1 MNFFKRFIASFF
13 AVIAAFWFMG
23 IVLVLIIAG
32 LGSADVAPSVANAS
46 VLKISL
52 NRPIVD
58 YKGGSGDDPFSM
70 LFEETIAL
78 DEVVAAVQAAAGD
91 DRISGISFETPFF
104 LGGWSQ
110 AETLRNALIEFKSSG
125 KFIYAYG
132 DSYSQKSFYL
142 SSVADSLFVTP
153 TGFVDLRGLSS
164 ELTYYKSFQE
174 KSGLRM
180 EVIRHGKYKA
190 AVEPYLNDAPS
201 KENIEQIQELID
213 GLWDVVGVQ
222 MADQIEVSRSDFE
235 GWVNDLITRDLEKAK
250 ELGLIG
256 DLIYEDQYEDTLKR
270 AVGASK
276 NDLSASSKLN
286 TISSSSYFKTIKST
300 QIDSSDRIALVY
312 AQGSILYGEGSP
324 TIMGQETMNKAL
336 QSAREDRNI
345 KAVVLRINSPG
356 GSALTSD
363 LIWRE
368 IEKTA
373 KEKPVVVSIS
383 DVAASG
389 GYYIATPATYIFA
402 QPTSI
407 TGSIGVFGTL
417 PNASELAEQWGVSSY
432 TLSTHERSATY
443 SPLRPLSDSFRAELT
458 EGIEQ
463 TYQTFLERVASGRS
477 MSIESVDA
485 IAQGR
490 VYLAPKALELGLID
504 EIGTLND
511 AINKA
516 ADLAA
521 IDEFK
526 LREYPRYKSDLE
538 RLLGDLPSASLS
550 IISSKLPSI
559 VSDYLNF
566 WETVGGS
573 ENHDY
578 NRIQARLPFDLKI
591 E

>member
-1 MNFFKRFIASFF
+1 MNFFKRFFASFF

-32 LGSADVAPSVANAS
+32 LGSADVAPSVSNAS
-46 VLKISL
+46 VLKVAL
-52 NRPIVD
+52 NRPIID
-58 YKGGSGDDPFSM
+58 YKGGSGEDPFSVF
-70 LFEETIAL
+70 FEETIAL
-78 DEVVAAVQAAAGD
+78 DEVVAAVQAAAED

-213 GLWDVVGVQ
+213 GLWDVVGAQ

-235 GWVNDLITRDLEKAK
+235 GWVNDLVTRDLEKAK

-256 DLIYEDQYEDTLKR
+256 GMIYEDQYEDTLKR

-286 TISSSSYFKTIKST
+286 RISSSSYFKTIKST
-300 QIDSSDRIALVY
+300 PIDSSDRIALVY

-368 IEKTA
+368 VEKTA

-432 TLSTHERSATY
+432 TLRTHERSATY

-504 EIGTLND
+504 EIGTLDD

-516 ADLAA
+516 AELAA

-538 RLLGDLPSASLS
+538 RLLGDLPAASLS
-550 IISSKLPSI
+550 IISSKLPSV
-559 VSDYLNF
+559 VSDYLIF
-566 WETVGGS
+566 WETVGS

>member
-32 LGSADVAPSVANAS
+32 LGSADVAPSVANSS
-46 VLKISL
+46 VLKIAL

-58 YKGGSGDDPFSM
+58 YKGGSGDDPFSVF
-70 LFEETIAL
+70 FEETIAL
-78 DEVVAAVQAAAGD
+78 DEVVSAVQAAAED

-213 GLWDVVGVQ
+213 GLWDEVGAQ
-222 MADQIEVSRSDFE
+222 MADQIEVSRVDFE
-235 GWVNDLITRDLEKAK
+235 GWVNDLATRDLEKAK

-256 DLIYEDQYEDTLKR
+256 GLIYEDQYEDALKR

-300 QIDSSDRIALVY
+300 PIDSSDRIALVY

-368 IEKTA
+368 VEKTA

-389 GYYIATPATYIFA
+389 GYYIATPATYIIA

-443 SPLRPLSDSFRAELT
+443 SPLRPLSDTFRAELT

-490 VYLAPKALELGLID
+490 VYLAPKALELGLVD
-504 EIGTLND
+504 EIGTLDD

-516 ADLAA
+516 AELAA

-526 LREYPRYKSDLE
+526 LREYPRYKSDFE
-538 RLLGDLPSASLS
+538 RLLGDLPAASLS

-566 WETVGGS
+566 WETVGG

>member
-1 MNFFKRFIASFF
+1 MNFFKRFFASFF

-32 LGSADVAPSVANAS
+32 LGSADVAPSVSNAS
-46 VLKISL
+46 VLKVAL
-52 NRPIVD
+52 NRPIID
-58 YKGGSGDDPFSM
+58 YKGGSGEDPFSVF
-70 LFEETIAL
+70 FEETIAL
-78 DEVVAAVQAAAGD
+78 DEVVAAVQAAAED

-213 GLWDVVGVQ
+213 GLWDVVGAQ

-235 GWVNDLITRDLEKAK
+235 GWVNDLVTRDLEKAK

-256 DLIYEDQYEDTLKR
+256 GMIYEDQYEDTLKR

-300 QIDSSDRIALVY
+300 PIDSSDRIALLY

-368 IEKTA
+368 VEKTA

-432 TLSTHERSATY
+432 TLRTHERSATY

-477 MSIESVDA
+477 MSIESVGA

-504 EIGTLND
+504 EIGMLDD

-516 ADLAA
+516 AELAA

-538 RLLGDLPSASLS
+538 RLLGDLPAASLS
-550 IISSKLPSI
+550 IISSKLPSV
-559 VSDYLNF
+559 VSDYLIF
-566 WETVGGS
+566 WETVGS

>member
-46 VLKISL
+46 VLKLSL

-58 YKGGSGDDPFSM
+58 YKGGSGDDPFSVF
-70 LFEETIAL
+70 FEETIAL
-78 DEVVAAVQAAAGD
+78 DEVVSAVHAAAED

-110 AETLRNALIEFKSSG
+110 AETLRNALIAFKSSG

-213 GLWDVVGVQ
+213 GLWDEVGAQ
-222 MADQIEVSRSDFE
+222 MADQIEVSRVDFE
-235 GWVNDLITRDLEKAK
+235 GWVNDLVTRDLEKAK

-256 DLIYEDQYEDTLKR
+256 GLIYEDQYEDALKR

-300 QIDSSDRIALVY
+300 PIDSSDRIALVY

-336 QSAREDRNI
+336 QSAREDRNV

-368 IEKTA
+368 VEKTA

-443 SPLRPLSDSFRAELT
+443 SPLRPLSDTFRAELT

-490 VYLAPKALELGLID
+490 VYLAPKALELGLVD
-504 EIGTLND
+504 EIGTLDD

-516 ADLAA
+516 AELAA

-526 LREYPRYKSDLE
+526 LREYPRYKSDFE
-538 RLLGDLPSASLS
+538 RLLGDLPAASLS

-566 WETVGGS
+566 WETLGG

>member
-46 VLKISL
+46 VLKLSL

-58 YKGGSGDDPFSM
+58 YKGGSGDDPFSVF
-70 LFEETIAL
+70 FEETIAL
-78 DEVVAAVQAAAGD
+78 DEVVSAVHAAAED

-110 AETLRNALIEFKSSG
+110 AETLRNALIAFKSSG

-213 GLWDVVGVQ
+213 GLWDEVGAQ
-222 MADQIEVSRSDFE
+222 MADQIEVSRVDFE
-235 GWVNDLITRDLEKAK
+235 GWVNDLVTRDLEKAK
-250 ELGLIG
+250 ELGLVG
-256 DLIYEDQYEDTLKR
+256 GLIYEDQYEDALKR

-300 QIDSSDRIALVY
+300 PIDSSDRIALVY

-336 QSAREDRNI
+336 QSAREDRNV

-368 IEKTA
+368 VEKTA

-417 PNASELAEQWGVSSY
+417 PNALELAEQWGVSSY

-443 SPLRPLSDSFRAELT
+443 SPLRPLSDTFRAELT

-490 VYLAPKALELGLID
+490 VYLAPKALELGLVD
-504 EIGTLND
+504 EIGTLDD

-516 ADLAA
+516 AELAA

-526 LREYPRYKSDLE
+526 LREYPRYKSDFE
-538 RLLGDLPSASLS
+538 RLLGDLPAASLS

-566 WETVGGS
+566 WETLGG

>member
-46 VLKISL
+46 VLKIAL

-58 YKGGSGDDPFSM
+58 YKGGSGDDPFSVF
-70 LFEETIAL
+70 FEETIAL
-78 DEVVAAVQAAAGD
+78 DEVVSAVQAAAED

-142 SSVADSLFVTP
+142 SSVVDSLFVTP

-213 GLWDVVGVQ
+213 GLWDEVGAQ
-222 MADQIEVSRSDFE
+222 MADQIEVSRADFE
-235 GWVNDLITRDLEKAK
+235 GWVNDLATRDLEKAK

-256 DLIYEDQYEDTLKR
+256 GMIYEDQYEDALKR

-300 QIDSSDRIALVY
+300 PIDSSDRIALVY

-368 IEKTA
+368 VEKTA

-389 GYYIATPATYIFA
+389 GYYIATPATYIIA

-443 SPLRPLSDSFRAELT
+443 SPLRPLSDTFRAELT
-458 EGIEQ
+458 EGIEK

-490 VYLAPKALELGLID
+490 VYLAPKALELGLVD
-504 EIGTLND
+504 EIGTLDD

-516 ADLAA
+516 AELAA

-526 LREYPRYKSDLE
+526 LREYPRYKSDFE
-538 RLLGDLPSASLS
+538 RLLGDLPAASLS

-559 VSDYLNF
+559 VSDYLIF
-566 WETVGGS
+566 WETVGGES
-573 ENHDY
+573 HDY

>member
-46 VLKISL
+46 VLKIAL

-58 YKGGSGDDPFSM
+58 YKGGSGDDPFSVF
-70 LFEETIAL
+70 FEETIAL
-78 DEVVAAVQAAAGD
+78 DEVVSAVQAAAED

-142 SSVADSLFVTP
+142 SSVVDSLFVTP

-213 GLWDVVGVQ
+213 GLWDEVGAQ
-222 MADQIEVSRSDFE
+222 MADQIEVSRVDFE
-235 GWVNDLITRDLEKAK
+235 GWVNDLVTRDLEKAK

-256 DLIYEDQYEDTLKR
+256 GLIYEDQYEDALKR

-286 TISSSSYFKTIKST
+286 IISSSSYFKTIKST
-300 QIDSSDRIALVY
+300 PIDSSDRIALVY

-368 IEKTA
+368 VEKTA

-389 GYYIATPATYIFA
+389 GYYIATPATYIIA

-443 SPLRPLSDSFRAELT
+443 SPLRPLSDTFRAELT

-490 VYLAPKALELGLID
+490 VYLAPKALELGLVD
-504 EIGTLND
+504 EIGTLDD

-516 ADLAA
+516 AELAA

-526 LREYPRYKSDLE
+526 LREYPRYKSDFE
-538 RLLGDLPSASLS
+538 RLLGDLPAASLS

-559 VSDYLNF
+559 VSDYLIF
-566 WETVGGS
+566 WETVGG
-573 ENHDY
+573 ENNDY

>member
-1 MNFFKRFIASFF
+1 MNFFKRFFASFF

-46 VLKISL
+46 VLKIAL

-58 YKGGSGDDPFSM
+58 YKGGSGDDPFSVF
-70 LFEETIAL
+70 FEETIAL
-78 DEVVAAVQAAAGD
+78 DEVVAAVQAAAED

-110 AETLRNALIEFKSSG
+110 AETLRNALIEFKNSG
-125 KFIYAYG
+125 KFVYAYG

-164 ELTYYKSFQE
+164 KLTYYKSFQE

-213 GLWDVVGVQ
+213 GLWDEVGAQ
-222 MADQIEVSRSDFE
+222 MADQIEVSRADFE
-235 GWVNDLITRDLEKAK
+235 GWVNDLATRDLEKAK

-256 DLIYEDQYEDTLKR
+256 GLIYEDQYEDALKR

-300 QIDSSDRIALVY
+300 PIDSSDRIALVY

-336 QSAREDRNI
+336 QSAREDRNV

-368 IEKTA
+368 VEKTA

-389 GYYIATPATYIFA
+389 GYYIATPATYIIA

-417 PNASELAEQWGVSSY
+417 PNASELAKQWGISSY

-443 SPLRPLSDSFRAELT
+443 SPLRPLSDTFRAELT

-490 VYLAPKALELGLID
+490 VYLAPKALELGLVD
-504 EIGTLND
+504 EIGTLDD

-516 ADLAA
+516 AELAT

-526 LREYPRYKSDLE
+526 LREYPRYKSDFE
-538 RLLGDLPSASLS
+538 RLLGDLPAASLS

-566 WETVGGS
+566 WETVGG

>member
-1 MNFFKRFIASFF
+1 MNFFKRFFASFF

-32 LGSADVAPSVANAS
+32 LGSADVAPSVSNAS
-46 VLKISL
+46 VLKVAL
-52 NRPIVD
+52 NRPIID
-58 YKGGSGDDPFSM
+58 YKGGSGEDPFSVF
-70 LFEETIAL
+70 FEETIAL
-78 DEVVAAVQAAAGD
+78 DEVVAAVQAAAED

-213 GLWDVVGVQ
+213 GLWDVVGAQ

-235 GWVNDLITRDLEKAK
+235 GWVNDLVTRDLEKAK

-256 DLIYEDQYEDTLKR
+256 GMIYEDQYEDTLKR

-300 QIDSSDRIALVY
+300 PIDSSDRIALVY

-368 IEKTA
+368 VEKTA

-432 TLSTHERSATY
+432 TLRTHERSATY

-504 EIGTLND
+504 EIGTLDD

-516 ADLAA
+516 AELAA

-550 IISSKLPSI
+550 IISSNLPSI

-573 ENHDY
+573 ESHDY

>member
-32 LGSADVAPSVANAS
+32 LGNADVAPSVANAS
-46 VLKISL
+46 VLKIAL

-58 YKGGSGDDPFSM
+58 YKGGSGDDPFSV

-78 DEVVAAVQAAAGD
+78 DEVVASVQAAAKD

-110 AETLRNALIEFKSSG
+110 AETLRNALLEFKNSG

-201 KENIEQIQELID
+201 KENVEQIQELID
-213 GLWDVVGVQ
+213 SLWDEVGAQ
-222 MADQIEVSRSDFE
+222 MADQIEVSRADFE
-235 GWVNDLITRDLEKAK
+235 GWVNDLVTRDLEKAK
-250 ELGLIG
+250 ELDLIG
-256 DLIYEDQYEDTLKR
+256 GLIYEDQYEDTLKR

-286 TISSSSYFKTIKST
+286 EISSSSYFKTIKST
-300 QIDSSDRIALVY
+300 PIDSSDRIALVY

-368 IEKTA
+368 VEKTA

-389 GYYIATPATYIFA
+389 GYYIATPATYIIA
-402 QPTSI
+402 QSTSI

-504 EIGTLND
+504 EIGTLED

-516 ADLAA
+516 AELAA
-521 IDEFK
+521 IDEFR

-550 IISSKLPSI
+550 MISSKLPSI
-559 VSDYLNF
+559 VSNYLNF
-566 WETVGGS
+566 WETVGG

-578 NRIQARLPFDLKI
+578 NRIQARLPFDLEI

>member
-1 MNFFKRFIASFF
+1 MNFFKRFFASFF

-32 LGSADVAPSVANAS
+32 LGSADVAPSVSNAS
-46 VLKISL
+46 VLKVAL
-52 NRPIVD
+52 NRPIID
-58 YKGGSGDDPFSM
+58 YKGGSGEDPFSVF
-70 LFEETIAL
+70 FEETIAL
-78 DEVVAAVQAAAGD
+78 DEVVAAVQAAAED

-213 GLWDVVGVQ
+213 GLWDVVGAQ

-235 GWVNDLITRDLEKAK
+235 GWVNDLVTRDLEKAK

-256 DLIYEDQYEDTLKR
+256 GMIYEDQYEDTLKR

-300 QIDSSDRIALVY
+300 PIDSSDRIALVY

-368 IEKTA
+368 VEKTA

-432 TLSTHERSATY
+432 TLRTHERSATY

-477 MSIESVDA
+477 MSIESVGA

-504 EIGTLND
+504 EIGTLDD

-516 ADLAA
+516 AELAA

-538 RLLGDLPSASLS
+538 RLLGDLPAASLS
-550 IISSKLPSI
+550 IISSKLPSV
-559 VSDYLNF
+559 VSDYLIF
-566 WETVGGS
+566 WETVGS

>member
-32 LGSADVAPSVANAS
+32 LGSADVAPSVTNAS
-46 VLKISL
+46 VLKIAL
-52 NRPIVD
+52 NRPIID
-58 YKGGSGDDPFSM
+58 YKGGSGEDPFSVF
-70 LFEETIAL
+70 FEETIAL
-78 DEVVAAVQAAAGD
+78 DEVVAAVQAAAED

-153 TGFVDLRGLSS
+153 TGFIDLRGLSS

-213 GLWDVVGVQ
+213 GLWDVVGAQ

-235 GWVNDLITRDLEKAK
+235 GWVNDLVTRDLEKAK

-256 DLIYEDQYEDTLKR
+256 GMIYEDQYEDTLKR

-286 TISSSSYFKTIKST
+286 TILSSSYFKTIKST
-300 QIDSSDRIALVY
+300 PIDSSDRIALVY

-345 KAVVLRINSPG
+345 KAVILRINSPG

-368 IEKTA
+368 VEKTA

-432 TLSTHERSATY
+432 TLRTHERSATY

-477 MSIESVDA
+477 ISIESVDA

-504 EIGTLND
+504 EIGTLDD

-516 ADLAA
+516 AELAA

-538 RLLGDLPSASLS
+538 RLLGDLPAASLS
-550 IISSKLPSI
+550 ILSSKLPSV
-559 VSDYLNF
+559 VSDYLIF
-566 WETVGGS
+566 WETVSS

>member
-23 IVLVLIIAG
+23 ILLVLIIAG
-32 LGSADVAPSVANAS
+32 LGSADVAPSVDNAS
-46 VLKISL
+46 VLKLSL

-58 YKGGSGDDPFSM
+58 YKGGSGDDPFSVF
-70 LFEETIAL
+70 FEETIAL
-78 DEVVAAVQAAAGD
+78 DEVVAAVHAAAED

-110 AETLRNALIEFKSSG
+110 AETLRNALIAFKSSG

-190 AVEPYLNDAPS
+190 AVEPYLNDSPS

-213 GLWDVVGVQ
+213 GLWDEVGAQ
-222 MADQIEVSRSDFE
+222 MANQIEVSRVDFE
-235 GWVNDLITRDLEKAK
+235 GWVNDLVTRDLDKAK

-256 DLIYEDQYEDTLKR
+256 GLIYEDQYEDALKR

-300 QIDSSDRIALVY
+300 PIDSSDRIALVY

-368 IEKTA
+368 VDKTA

-389 GYYIATPATYIFA
+389 GYYIATPATYIIA
-402 QPTSI
+402 QPSSI

-417 PNASELAEQWGVSSY
+417 PNASELAEQWGISSY

-443 SPLRPLSDSFRAELT
+443 SPLRPLSDTFRAELT

-490 VYLAPKALELGLID
+490 VYLAPKALELGLVD
-504 EIGTLND
+504 EIGTLDD
-511 AINKA
+511 AIDKA
-516 ADLAA
+516 AELAA

-526 LREYPRYKSDLE
+526 LREYPRYKSDFE
-538 RLLGDLPSASLS
+538 RLLGDLPAASLS

-566 WETVGGS
+566 WETVGG

>member
-46 VLKISL
+46 VLKIAL

-58 YKGGSGDDPFSM
+58 YKGGSGDDPFSVF
-70 LFEETIAL
+70 FEETIAL
-78 DEVVAAVQAAAGD
+78 DEVVAAVQAAAED

-142 SSVADSLFVTP
+142 SSVVDSLFVTP

-201 KENIEQIQELID
+201 KENIEQVQELID
-213 GLWDVVGVQ
+213 GLWDEVGAQ
-222 MADQIEVSRSDFE
+222 MADQIEVSRADFE
-235 GWVNDLITRDLEKAK
+235 GWVNDLATRDLEKAK

-256 DLIYEDQYEDTLKR
+256 GLIYEDQYEDALKR

-276 NDLSASSKLN
+276 NDLSESSKLN

-300 QIDSSDRIALVY
+300 PIDSSDRIALVY

-368 IEKTA
+368 VEKTA

-389 GYYIATPATYIFA
+389 GYYIATPATYIIA

-443 SPLRPLSDSFRAELT
+443 SPLRPLSDTFRAELT

-490 VYLAPKALELGLID
+490 VYLAPKALELGLVD
-504 EIGTLND
+504 EIGTLDD

-516 ADLAA
+516 AELAA

-526 LREYPRYKSDLE
+526 LREYPRYKSDFE
-538 RLLGDLPSASLS
+538 RLLGDLPAASLS
-550 IISSKLPSI
+550 IISSKLPSV
-559 VSDYLNF
+559 VSDYLIF
-566 WETVGGS
+566 WETVVG
-573 ENHDY
+573 ENNDY

>member
-46 VLKISL
+46 VLKIAL

-58 YKGGSGDDPFSM
+58 YKGGSGDDPFSVF
-70 LFEETIAL
+70 FEETIAL
-78 DEVVAAVQAAAGD
+78 DEVVSAVQAAAED

-142 SSVADSLFVTP
+142 SSVVDSLFVTP

-213 GLWDVVGVQ
+213 GLWDEVGAQ
-222 MADQIEVSRSDFE
+222 MADQIEVSRADFE
-235 GWVNDLITRDLEKAK
+235 GWVNELVTRDLEKAK

-256 DLIYEDQYEDTLKR
+256 GLIYEDQYEDALKR

-300 QIDSSDRIALVY
+300 PIDSSDRIALVY

-368 IEKTA
+368 VEKTA

-389 GYYIATPATYIFA
+389 GYYIATPATYIIA

-443 SPLRPLSDSFRAELT
+443 SPLRPLSDTFRAELT

-490 VYLAPKALELGLID
+490 VYLAPKALELGLVD
-504 EIGTLND
+504 EIGTLDD

-516 ADLAA
+516 AELAA

-526 LREYPRYKSDLE
+526 LREYPRYKSDFE
-538 RLLGDLPSASLS
+538 RLLGDLPAASLS

-559 VSDYLNF
+559 VSDYLIF
-566 WETVGGS
+566 WETVGG
-573 ENHDY
+573 ENNDY

>member
-23 IVLVLIIAG
+23 IVLVLIIVG

-70 LFEETIAL
+70 FFEETIAL
-78 DEVVAAVQAAAGD
+78 DEVVAAVQAAAED

-222 MADQIEVSRSDFE
+222 MANQIEVSRSDFE

-256 DLIYEDQYEDTLKR
+256 DLIYEDQYEDSLKR

-417 PNASELAEQWGVSSY
+417 PNASELAEQWGISSY
-432 TLSTHERSATY
+432 TLSTHARSATY

-538 RLLGDLPSASLS
+538 RLLGDLPAASLS

-573 ENHDY
+573 ESHDY
-578 NRIQARLPFDLKI
+578 NRIQARLPFDVKI

>member
-32 LGSADVAPSVANAS
+32 IGSADVAPSVANAS
-46 VLKISL
+46 VLKLAL

-58 YKGGSGDDPFSM
+58 YKGGSGDDPFSV

-78 DEVVAAVQAAAGD
+78 DEVVAAVHAAAED

-110 AETLRNALIEFKSSG
+110 AETLRNALIAFKSSG

-213 GLWDVVGVQ
+213 GLWDVVGSQ
-222 MADQIEVSRSDFE
+222 MADQLEVSRADFE
-235 GWVNDLITRDLEKAK
+235 GWVNDLVTRDLEKAK
-250 ELGLIG
+250 ELGLIA
-256 DLIYEDQYEDTLKR
+256 DLIYEDQYVDALKR

-286 TISSSSYFKTIKST
+286 TISSSSYFKTIKSAP
-300 QIDSSDRIALVY
+300 IDSSNRIALVY

-324 TIMGQETMNKAL
+324 TIMGQKTMNKAL

-368 IEKTA
+368 VEKTA
-373 KEKPVVVSIS
+373 QEKPVVVSIS

-389 GYYIATPATYIFA
+389 GYYIATPATYIIA

-417 PNASELAEQWGVSSY
+417 PNASELAQQWGVSSY

-463 TYQTFLERVASGRS
+463 TYQTFLERVATGRS

-504 EIGTLND
+504 EIGTLDD
-511 AINKA
+511 AIDKA
-516 ADLAA
+516 AELAA

-538 RLLGDLPSASLS
+538 RLLGDLPAASLS

-566 WETVGGS
+566 WKTVGS
-573 ENHDY
+573 ENHEY
-578 NRIQARLPFDLKI
+578 NRIQARLPFDLSI

>member
-1 MNFFKRFIASFF
+1 MNFFKRFFASFF

-32 LGSADVAPSVANAS
+32 IGSADVAPSVANAS

-58 YKGGSGDDPFSM
+58 YKGGSGEDPLSVF
-70 LFEETIAL
+70 FEETIAL
-78 DEVVAAVQAAAGD
+78 DEVVGAVQAAAAD

-110 AETLRNALIEFKSSG
+110 AETLRNALIEFKNSG
-125 KFIYAYG
+125 KFVYAYG

-235 GWVNDLITRDLEKAK
+235 GWVNDLVTRDLEKAK

-256 DLIYEDQYEDTLKR
+256 GLIYEDQYEDTLKR

-286 TISSSSYFKTIKST
+286 TISSSSYFKTVKST
-300 QIDSSDRIALVY
+300 PIDSSDRIALVY

-368 IEKTA
+368 VEKTA
-373 KEKPVVVSIS
+373 MEKPVVVSIS

-389 GYYIATPATYIFA
+389 GYYIAAPATYIFA

-417 PNASELAEQWGVSSY
+417 PNASELAEKWGVSSY

-443 SPLRPLSDSFRAELT
+443 SPLRPLSDSFREELT

-504 EIGTLND
+504 EIGTLDD

-516 ADLAA
+516 AELAA

-526 LREYPRYKSDLE
+526 LREYPRFKSDLE
-538 RLLGDLPSASLS
+538 RLLGDLPAASLS
-550 IISSKLPSI
+550 IISSKLPGF

-566 WETVGGS
+566 WETVGS
-573 ENHDY
+573 ENYDY
-578 NRIQARLPFDLKI
+578 NRIQVRLPFDLII

>member
-32 LGSADVAPSVANAS
+32 LGNADVAPSVANAS
-46 VLKISL
+46 VLKIAL

-58 YKGGSGDDPFSM
+58 YKGGSGDDPFSV

-78 DEVVAAVQAAAGD
+78 DEVVASVQAAAED

-110 AETLRNALIEFKSSG
+110 AETLRNALLEFKNSG

-201 KENIEQIQELID
+201 KENVEQIQELID
-213 GLWDVVGVQ
+213 GLWDEIGAQ
-222 MADQIEVSRSDFE
+222 MAGQIDVSRADFE
-235 GWVNDLITRDLEKAK
+235 GWVNDLVTRDLEKAK

-256 DLIYEDQYEDTLKR
+256 GMIYEDQYEDTLKR

-286 TISSSSYFKTIKST
+286 EISSSSYFKTIKST
-300 QIDSSDRIALVY
+300 PIDSSDRIALVY

-368 IEKTA
+368 VEKTA

-389 GYYIATPATYIFA
+389 GYYIATPATYIIA

-417 PNASELAEQWGVSSY
+417 PNASDLAEQWGVSSY

-504 EIGTLND
+504 EIGTLED
-511 AINKA
+511 AIKKA
-516 ADLAA
+516 AELAA
-521 IDEFK
+521 IDEFR

-550 IISSKLPSI
+550 MISSKLPSI
-559 VSDYLNF
+559 VSNYLNF
-566 WETVGGS
+566 WETVGG

-578 NRIQARLPFDLKI
+578 NRIQARLPFDLEI

>member
-32 LGSADVAPSVANAS
+32 LGNADVAPSVANAS
-46 VLKISL
+46 VLKIAL

-58 YKGGSGDDPFSM
+58 YKGGSGDDPFSV

-78 DEVVAAVQAAAGD
+78 DEVVASVQAAAKD

-110 AETLRNALIEFKSSG
+110 AETLRNALLEFKNSG

-190 AVEPYLNDAPS
+190 AVEPYLNDSPS

-213 GLWDVVGVQ
+213 GLWDEIGAQ
-222 MADQIEVSRSDFE
+222 MAGQIDVSRADFE
-235 GWVNDLITRDLEKAK
+235 GWVNDLVTRDLEKAK

-256 DLIYEDQYEDTLKR
+256 GLIYEDQYEDTLKR

-286 TISSSSYFKTIKST
+286 EISSSSYFKTVKST
-300 QIDSSDRIALVY
+300 PIDSSDRIALVY

-324 TIMGQETMNKAL
+324 TIIGQETMNKAL
-336 QSAREDRNI
+336 KSAREDRNI

-368 IEKTA
+368 VEKTA
-373 KEKPVVVSIS
+373 MEKPVVVSIS

-389 GYYIATPATYIFA
+389 GYYIAAPATYIFA

-504 EIGTLND
+504 EIGTLED

-516 ADLAA
+516 AELAA
-521 IDEFK
+521 IDEFR

-550 IISSKLPSI
+550 MVSSKLPSI

-566 WETVGGS
+566 WETVGG

-578 NRIQARLPFDLKI
+578 NRIQARLPFHLEI

>member
-32 LGSADVAPSVANAS
+32 IGSADVAPSVANAS
-46 VLKISL
+46 VLKLAL

-58 YKGGSGDDPFSM
+58 YKGGSGDDPFSV

-78 DEVVAAVQAAAGD
+78 DEVVAAVHAAAED

-110 AETLRNALIEFKSSG
+110 AETLRNALIAFKSSG

-213 GLWDVVGVQ
+213 GLWDVVGAQ
-222 MADQIEVSRSDFE
+222 MADQLEVSRVDFE
-235 GWVNDLITRDLEKAK
+235 GWVNDLVTSDLEKAK

-256 DLIYEDQYEDTLKR
+256 GLIYEDQYEDALKR
-270 AVGASK
+270 AVGSSN

-286 TISSSSYFKTIKST
+286 TISSSSYFKTVKSAP
-300 QIDSSDRIALVY
+300 IDSSDRIALVY

-368 IEKTA
+368 VEKTA
-373 KEKPVVVSIS
+373 TEKPVVVSIS

-389 GYYIATPATYIFA
+389 GYYIATPATYIIA

-417 PNASELAEQWGVSSY
+417 PNASELAQQWGVSSY

-490 VYLAPKALELGLID
+490 VYLAPKSLELGLID
-504 EIGTLND
+504 EIGTLDD
-511 AINKA
+511 AIDKA
-516 ADLAA
+516 AELAA
-521 IDEFK
+521 IDQFK

-538 RLLGDLPSASLS
+538 RLLGDLPAASLS

-566 WETVGGS
+566 WETVGS
-573 ENHDY
+573 ENYEY
-578 NRIQARLPFDLKI
+578 NRIQARLPFDLSI

>member
-32 LGSADVAPSVANAS
+32 IGNADVAPSVANAS
-46 VLKISL
+46 VLKLAL

-58 YKGGSGDDPFSM
+58 YKGGSGDDPFSV

-78 DEVVAAVQAAAGD
+78 DEVVAAVHAAAED

-110 AETLRNALIEFKSSG
+110 AETLRNALIAFKSSG

-213 GLWDVVGVQ
+213 GLWGVVGAQ
-222 MADQIEVSRSDFE
+222 MADQIEVSRVDFE
-235 GWVNDLITRDLEKAK
+235 GWVNDLATRDLEKAK

-256 DLIYEDQYEDTLKR
+256 GLIYEDQYESVLKR
-270 AVGASK
+270 AVGSSN

-286 TISSSSYFKTIKST
+286 TISSSSYFKTVKSAP
-300 QIDSSDRIALVY
+300 IDSSDRIALVY

-368 IEKTA
+368 VEKTA
-373 KEKPVVVSIS
+373 QEKPVVISIS

-389 GYYIATPATYIFA
+389 GYYIATPATYIIA

-417 PNASELAEQWGVSSY
+417 PNASELAQQWGVSSY

-504 EIGTLND
+504 EIGTLDD
-511 AINKA
+511 AIDKA
-516 ADLAA
+516 AELAA

-538 RLLGDLPSASLS
+538 RLLGDLPAASLS

-566 WETVGGS
+566 WETVGS
-573 ENHDY
+573 ENHEY
-578 NRIQARLPFDLKI
+578 NRIQARLPFDLSI

>member
-1 MNFFKRFIASFF
+1 MNFFKRFFASFF

-32 LGSADVAPSVANAS
+32 LGSADVAPSVSNAS
-46 VLKISL
+46 VLKVAL
-52 NRPIVD
+52 NRPIID
-58 YKGGSGDDPFSM
+58 YKGGSGEDPFSVF
-70 LFEETIAL
+70 FEETIAL
-78 DEVVAAVQAAAGD
+78 DEVVAAVQAAAED

-213 GLWDVVGVQ
+213 GLWDVVGAQ

-235 GWVNDLITRDLEKAK
+235 GWVNDLVTRDLEKAK

-256 DLIYEDQYEDTLKR
+256 GMIYEDQYEDTLKR
-270 AVGASK
+270 SVGASK

-300 QIDSSDRIALVY
+300 PIDSSDRIALVY

-368 IEKTA
+368 VEKTA

-432 TLSTHERSATY
+432 TLRTHERSATY

-504 EIGTLND
+504 EIGTLDD

-516 ADLAA
+516 AELAA

-538 RLLGDLPSASLS
+538 RLLGDLPAASLS
-550 IISSKLPSI
+550 IISSKLPSV
-559 VSDYLNF
+559 VSDYLIF
-566 WETVGGS
+566 WETVGS

>member
-46 VLKISL
+46 VLKLSL

-58 YKGGSGDDPFSM
+58 YKGGSGDDPFSVF
-70 LFEETIAL
+70 FEETIAL
-78 DEVVAAVQAAAGD
+78 DEVVSAVHAAAED

-110 AETLRNALIEFKSSG
+110 AETLRNALIAFKSSG

-213 GLWDVVGVQ
+213 GLWDEVGAQ
-222 MADQIEVSRSDFE
+222 MADQIEVSRVDFE
-235 GWVNDLITRDLEKAK
+235 GWVNDLVTRDLEKAK
-250 ELGLIG
+250 ELGLVG
-256 DLIYEDQYEDTLKR
+256 GLIYEDQYEDALKR

-300 QIDSSDRIALVY
+300 PIDSSDRIALVY

-336 QSAREDRNI
+336 QSAREDRNV

-368 IEKTA
+368 VEKTA

-443 SPLRPLSDSFRAELT
+443 SPLRPLSDTFRAELT

-490 VYLAPKALELGLID
+490 VYLAPKALELGLVD
-504 EIGTLND
+504 EIGTLDD

-516 ADLAA
+516 AELAA

-526 LREYPRYKSDLE
+526 LREYPRYKSDFE
-538 RLLGDLPSASLS
+538 RLLGDLPAASLS

-566 WETVGGS
+566 WETLGG

>member
-46 VLKISL
+46 VLKIAL

-58 YKGGSGDDPFSM
+58 YKGGSGDDPFSVF
-70 LFEETIAL
+70 FEETIAL
-78 DEVVAAVQAAAGD
+78 DEVVSAVQAAAED

-142 SSVADSLFVTP
+142 SSVVDSLFVTP

-213 GLWDVVGVQ
+213 GLWDEVGAQ
-222 MADQIEVSRSDFE
+222 MADQLEVSKADFE
-235 GWVNDLITRDLEKAK
+235 GWVNDLATRDLEKAK

-256 DLIYEDQYEDTLKR
+256 GLIYEDQYEDALKR

-286 TISSSSYFKTIKST
+286 IISSSSYFKTIKST
-300 QIDSSDRIALVY
+300 PIDSSDRIALVY

-368 IEKTA
+368 VEKTA

-389 GYYIATPATYIFA
+389 GYYIATPATYIIA

-443 SPLRPLSDSFRAELT
+443 SPLRPLSDTFRAELT

-490 VYLAPKALELGLID
+490 VYLAPKALELGLVD
-504 EIGTLND
+504 EIGTLDD

-516 ADLAA
+516 AELAA

-526 LREYPRYKSDLE
+526 LREYPRYKSDFE
-538 RLLGDLPSASLS
+538 RLLGDLPAASLS
-550 IISSKLPSI
+550 IISSQLPSI
-559 VSDYLNF
+559 VSDYLIF
-566 WETVGGS
+566 WETVGG

>member
-32 LGSADVAPSVANAS
+32 LGNADVAPSVANAS
-46 VLKISL
+46 VLKIAL

-58 YKGGSGDDPFSM
+58 YKGGSGDDPFSV

-78 DEVVAAVQAAAGD
+78 DEVVASVQAAAKD

-110 AETLRNALIEFKSSG
+110 AETLRNALLEFKNSG

-190 AVEPYLNDAPS
+190 AVEPYLNDSPS

-213 GLWDVVGVQ
+213 GLWDEIGAQ
-222 MADQIEVSRSDFE
+222 MAGQIDVSRADFE
-235 GWVNDLITRDLEKAK
+235 GWVNDLVTRDLEKAK

-256 DLIYEDQYEDTLKR
+256 GLIYEDQYEDTLKR

-286 TISSSSYFKTIKST
+286 EISSSSYFKTVKST
-300 QIDSSDRIALVY
+300 PIDSSDRIALVY

-336 QSAREDRNI
+336 KSAREDRNI

-368 IEKTA
+368 VEKTA
-373 KEKPVVVSIS
+373 MEKPVVVSIS

-389 GYYIATPATYIFA
+389 GYYIAAPATYIFA

-504 EIGTLND
+504 EIGTLED

-516 ADLAA
+516 AELAA
-521 IDEFK
+521 IDEFR

-550 IISSKLPSI
+550 MVSSKLPSI

-566 WETVGGS
+566 WETVGG

-578 NRIQARLPFDLKI
+578 NRIQARLPFDLII

>member
-32 LGSADVAPSVANAS
+32 LGSADVTPSVANAS
-46 VLKISL
+46 VLKIAL

-58 YKGGSGDDPFSM
+58 YKGGSGDDPFSVF
-70 LFEETIAL
+70 FEETIAL
-78 DEVVAAVQAAAGD
+78 DEVVSAVQAAAED

-110 AETLRNALIEFKSSG
+110 AETLRNALIAFKSSG

-142 SSVADSLFVTP
+142 SSVVDSLFVTP

-213 GLWDVVGVQ
+213 GLWGVVGAQ
-222 MADQIEVSRSDFE
+222 MADQIEVSRVDFE
-235 GWVNDLITRDLEKAK
+235 GWVNDLVTRDLEKAK

-256 DLIYEDQYEDTLKR
+256 GLIYEDQYEDALKR

-300 QIDSSDRIALVY
+300 PIDSSDRIALVY

-368 IEKTA
+368 VEKTT

-389 GYYIATPATYIFA
+389 GYYIATPATYIIA

-490 VYLAPKALELGLID
+490 VYLAPKALELGLVD
-504 EIGTLND
+504 EIGTLDD

-516 ADLAA
+516 AELAA

-526 LREYPRYKSDLE
+526 LREYPRYKSDFE
-538 RLLGDLPSASLS
+538 RLLGDLPAASLS

-566 WETVGGS
+566 WETVGS
-573 ENHDY
+573 ENHEY
-578 NRIQARLPFDLKI
+578 NRIQARLPFDLSI

>member
-32 LGSADVAPSVANAS
+32 LGSADVAPSVDNAS
-46 VLKISL
+46 VLKLSL

-58 YKGGSGDDPFSM
+58 YKGGSGDDPFSVF
-70 LFEETIAL
+70 FEETIAL
-78 DEVVAAVQAAAGD
+78 DEVVAAVHAAAED
-91 DRISGISFETPFF
+91 ERISGISFETPFF

-213 GLWDVVGVQ
+213 GLWDEVGAQ
-222 MADQIEVSRSDFE
+222 MADQIEVSRVDFE
-235 GWVNDLITRDLEKAK
+235 GWVNNLVTRDLEKAM

-256 DLIYEDQYEDTLKR
+256 GLIYEDQYEDALKR

-300 QIDSSDRIALVY
+300 PIDSSDRIALVY

-368 IEKTA
+368 VEKTA

-389 GYYIATPATYIFA
+389 GYYIATPATYIIA

-417 PNASELAEQWGVSSY
+417 PNASELAEQWGISSY

-443 SPLRPLSDSFRAELT
+443 SPLRPLSDTFRAELT

-490 VYLAPKALELGLID
+490 VYLAPKALELGLVD
-504 EIGTLND
+504 EIGTLDD
-511 AINKA
+511 AIDKA
-516 ADLAA
+516 AELAA

-526 LREYPRYKSDLE
+526 LREYPRYKSDFE
-538 RLLGDLPSASLS
+538 RLLGDLPAASLS

-566 WETVGGS
+566 WETVGG

>member
-46 VLKISL
+46 VLKIAL

-58 YKGGSGDDPFSM
+58 YKGGSGDDPFSVF
-70 LFEETIAL
+70 FEETIAL
-78 DEVVAAVQAAAGD
+78 DEVVSAVQAAAED

-142 SSVADSLFVTP
+142 SSVVDSLFVTP

-213 GLWDVVGVQ
+213 GLWDEVGAQ
-222 MADQIEVSRSDFE
+222 MADQIEVSKADFE
-235 GWVNDLITRDLEKAK
+235 GWVNDLATRDLEKAK

-256 DLIYEDQYEDTLKR
+256 GLIYEDQYEDALKR

-286 TISSSSYFKTIKST
+286 TISFSSYFKTIKST
-300 QIDSSDRIALVY
+300 PIDSSDRIALVY

-368 IEKTA
+368 VDKTA

-389 GYYIATPATYIFA
+389 GYYIATPATYIIA

-443 SPLRPLSDSFRAELT
+443 SPLRPLSDTFRAELT

-490 VYLAPKALELGLID
+490 VYLAPKALELGLVD
-504 EIGTLND
+504 EIGTLDD

-516 ADLAA
+516 AELAA

-526 LREYPRYKSDLE
+526 LREYPRYKSDFE
-538 RLLGDLPSASLS
+538 RLLGDLPAASLS
-550 IISSKLPSI
+550 IISSQLPSI
-559 VSDYLNF
+559 VSDYLIF
-566 WETVGGS
+566 WETVGV
-573 ENHDY
+573 ENNDY

>member
-46 VLKISL
+46 VLKIAL

-58 YKGGSGDDPFSM
+58 YKGGSGDDPFSVF
-70 LFEETIAL
+70 FEETIAL
-78 DEVVAAVQAAAGD
+78 DEVVSAVQAAAED

-142 SSVADSLFVTP
+142 SSVVDSLFVTP

-213 GLWDVVGVQ
+213 GLWDEVGAQ
-222 MADQIEVSRSDFE
+222 MADQLEVSKADFE
-235 GWVNDLITRDLEKAK
+235 GWVNDLATRDLEKAK

-256 DLIYEDQYEDTLKR
+256 GLIYEDQYEDALKR

-286 TISSSSYFKTIKST
+286 IISSSSYFKTIKST
-300 QIDSSDRIALVY
+300 PIDSSDRIALVY

-368 IEKTA
+368 VEKTA

-389 GYYIATPATYIFA
+389 GYYIATPATYIIA

-443 SPLRPLSDSFRAELT
+443 SPLRPLSDTFRAELT

-490 VYLAPKALELGLID
+490 VYLAPKALELGLVD
-504 EIGTLND
+504 EIGTLDD

-516 ADLAA
+516 AELAA

-526 LREYPRYKSDLE
+526 LREYPRYKSDFE
-538 RLLGDLPSASLS
+538 RLLGDLPAASLS

-566 WETVGGS
+566 WETVGG
-573 ENHDY
+573 ENHGY

>member
-1 MNFFKRFIASFF
+1 
-13 AVIAAFWFMG
+13 
-23 IVLVLIIAG
+23 
-32 LGSADVAPSVANAS
+32 
-46 VLKISL
+46 
-52 NRPIVD
+52 
-58 YKGGSGDDPFSM
+58 
-70 LFEETIAL
+70 
-78 DEVVAAVQAAAGD
+78 
-91 DRISGISFETPFF
+91 
-104 LGGWSQ
+104 
-110 AETLRNALIEFKSSG
+110 
-125 KFIYAYG
+125 
-132 DSYSQKSFYL
+132 
-142 SSVADSLFVTP
+142 
-153 TGFVDLRGLSS
+153 
-164 ELTYYKSFQE
+164 
-174 KSGLRM
+174 
-180 EVIRHGKYKA
+180 
-190 AVEPYLNDAPS
+190 
-201 KENIEQIQELID
+201 
-213 GLWDVVGVQ
+213 
-222 MADQIEVSRSDFE
+222 MADQIEVSRADFE
-235 GWVNDLITRDLEKAK
+235 GWVNDLVTRDLEKAK
-250 ELGLIG
+250 ELDLIG
-256 DLIYEDQYEDTLKR
+256 GLIYEDQYEDTLKR

-286 TISSSSYFKTIKST
+286 EISSSSYFKTIKST
-300 QIDSSDRIALVY
+300 PIDSSDRIALVY

-368 IEKTA
+368 VEKTA

-389 GYYIATPATYIFA
+389 GYYIATPATYIIA
-402 QPTSI
+402 QSTSI

-504 EIGTLND
+504 EIGTLED

-516 ADLAA
+516 AELAA
-521 IDEFK
+521 IDEFR

-550 IISSKLPSI
+550 MISSKLPSI
-559 VSDYLNF
+559 VSNYLNF
-566 WETVGGS
+566 WETVGG

-578 NRIQARLPFDLKI
+578 NRIQARLPFDLEI

>member
-32 LGSADVAPSVANAS
+32 LGNADVAPSVANAS
-46 VLKISL
+46 VLKIAL

-58 YKGGSGDDPFSM
+58 YKGGSGDDPFSV

-78 DEVVAAVQAAAGD
+78 DEVVASVQAAAED

-110 AETLRNALIEFKSSG
+110 AETLRNALLEFKNSG

-213 GLWDVVGVQ
+213 SLWDEVGAQ
-222 MADQIEVSRSDFE
+222 MADQIEVSRADFE
-235 GWVNDLITRDLEKAK
+235 GWVNDLVTRDLEKAK
-250 ELGLIG
+250 ELDLIG
-256 DLIYEDQYEDTLKR
+256 GLIYEDQYEDTLKR

-286 TISSSSYFKTIKST
+286 EISSSSYFKTIKST
-300 QIDSSDRIALVY
+300 PIDSSDRIALVY

-368 IEKTA
+368 VEKTA

-389 GYYIATPATYIFA
+389 GYYIATPATYIIA
-402 QPTSI
+402 QSTSI

-504 EIGTLND
+504 EIGTLED

-516 ADLAA
+516 AELAA
-521 IDEFK
+521 IDEFR

-550 IISSKLPSI
+550 MISSKLPSI
-559 VSDYLNF
+559 VSNYLNF
-566 WETVGGS
+566 WETVGG

-578 NRIQARLPFDLKI
+578 NRIQARLPFDLEI

>member
-46 VLKISL
+46 VLKIAL

-58 YKGGSGDDPFSM
+58 YKGGSGDDPFSVF
-70 LFEETIAL
+70 FEETIAL
-78 DEVVAAVQAAAGD
+78 DEVVSAVQAAAED

-125 KFIYAYG
+125 KFIYSYG

-142 SSVADSLFVTP
+142 SSVVDSLFVTP

-213 GLWDVVGVQ
+213 GLWDEVGAQ
-222 MADQIEVSRSDFE
+222 MADQIEVSRADFE
-235 GWVNDLITRDLEKAK
+235 GWVNDLATRDLEKAK

-256 DLIYEDQYEDTLKR
+256 GLIYEDQYEDALKR

-286 TISSSSYFKTIKST
+286 IISSSSYFKTIKST
-300 QIDSSDRIALVY
+300 PIDSSDRIALVY

-368 IEKTA
+368 VEKTA

-389 GYYIATPATYIFA
+389 GYYIATPATYIIA

-443 SPLRPLSDSFRAELT
+443 SPLRPLSDTFRAELT

-490 VYLAPKALELGLID
+490 VYLAPKALELGLVD
-504 EIGTLND
+504 EIGTLDD

-516 ADLAA
+516 AELAA

-526 LREYPRYKSDLE
+526 LREYPRYKSDFE
-538 RLLGDLPSASLS
+538 RLLGDLPAASIS

-566 WETVGGS
+566 WETVGG
-573 ENHDY
+573 ENNDY

>member
-46 VLKISL
+46 VLKIAL

-58 YKGGSGDDPFSM
+58 YKGGSGDDPFSVF
-70 LFEETIAL
+70 FEETIAL
-78 DEVVAAVQAAAGD
+78 DEVVSAVQAAAED

-142 SSVADSLFVTP
+142 SSVVDSLFVTP

-201 KENIEQIQELID
+201 KENIEQVQELID
-213 GLWDVVGVQ
+213 GLWDEVGAQ
-222 MADQIEVSRSDFE
+222 MADQIEVSRADFE
-235 GWVNDLITRDLEKAK
+235 GWVNDLATRDLEKAK

-256 DLIYEDQYEDTLKR
+256 GLIYEDQYEDALKR

-276 NDLSASSKLN
+276 NDLSESSKLN

-300 QIDSSDRIALVY
+300 PIDSSDRIALVY

-368 IEKTA
+368 VEKTA

-389 GYYIATPATYIFA
+389 GYYIATPATYIIA

-443 SPLRPLSDSFRAELT
+443 SPLRPLSDTFRAELT

-490 VYLAPKALELGLID
+490 VYLAPKALELGLVD
-504 EIGTLND
+504 EIGTLDD

-516 ADLAA
+516 AELAA

-526 LREYPRYKSDLE
+526 LREYPRYKSDFE
-538 RLLGDLPSASLS
+538 RLLGDLPAASLS

-559 VSDYLNF
+559 VSDYLIF
-566 WETVGGS
+566 WETVGG
-573 ENHDY
+573 ENNDY

>member
-1 MNFFKRFIASFF
+1 MNFFKRFFASFF

-32 LGSADVAPSVANAS
+32 LGSADVAPSVSNAS
-46 VLKISL
+46 VLKVAL
-52 NRPIVD
+52 NRPIID
-58 YKGGSGDDPFSM
+58 YKGGSGEDPFSVF
-70 LFEETIAL
+70 FEETIAL
-78 DEVVAAVQAAAGD
+78 DEVVAAVQAAAED

-213 GLWDVVGVQ
+213 GLWDVVGAQ
-222 MADQIEVSRSDFE
+222 MVDQIEVSRSDFE
-235 GWVNDLITRDLEKAK
+235 GWVNDLVTRDLEKAK

-256 DLIYEDQYEDTLKR
+256 GMIYEDQYEDTLKR

-300 QIDSSDRIALVY
+300 PIDSSDRIALVY

-368 IEKTA
+368 VEKTA

-432 TLSTHERSATY
+432 TLRTHERSATY

-477 MSIESVDA
+477 MSIESVGA

-504 EIGTLND
+504 EIGTLDD

-516 ADLAA
+516 AELAA

-538 RLLGDLPSASLS
+538 RLLGDLPAASLS
-550 IISSKLPSI
+550 IISSKLPSV
-559 VSDYLNF
+559 VSDYLIF
-566 WETVGGS
+566 WETVGS

>member
-1 MNFFKRFIASFF
+1 MNFFKRFLASFL

-23 IVLVLIIAG
+23 IVLVLIVAG

-58 YKGGSGDDPFSM
+58 YKGGSGDDPLSVF
-70 LFEETIAL
+70 FEETIAL
-78 DEVVAAVQAAAGD
+78 DEVVGTVQAAAED

-110 AETLRNALIEFKSSG
+110 AETLRNALIEFKNSG
-125 KFIYAYG
+125 KFVYAYG

-190 AVEPYLNDAPS
+190 AVEPYLNDSPS

-222 MADQIEVSRSDFE
+222 MADQLEVSRSDFE
-235 GWVNDLITRDLEKAK
+235 GWVNDLVTRDLEKAK

-256 DLIYEDQYEDTLKR
+256 GLIYEDQYEDTLKR

-286 TISSSSYFKTIKST
+286 IISSSSYFKTVKST
-300 QIDSSDRIALVY
+300 PIDSSDRIALVY

-368 IEKTA
+368 VEKTA
-373 KEKPVVVSIS
+373 MEKPVVVSIS

-389 GYYIATPATYIFA
+389 GYYIAAPATYIFA

-417 PNASELAEQWGVSSY
+417 PNASELAEKWGVSSY

-443 SPLRPLSDSFRAELT
+443 SPLRPLSDSFREELT

-504 EIGTLND
+504 EIGTLDD

-516 ADLAA
+516 AELAS

-526 LREYPRYKSDLE
+526 LREYPRFKSDLE
-538 RLLGDLPSASLS
+538 RLLGDLPAASLS
-550 IISSKLPSI
+550 IISSKLPGF

-566 WETVGGS
+566 WETVGS
-573 ENHDY
+573 ENYDY
-578 NRIQARLPFDLKI
+578 NRIQARLPFDLII

>member
-32 LGSADVAPSVANAS
+32 IGSADVAPSVANAS
-46 VLKISL
+46 VLKLAL

-58 YKGGSGDDPFSM
+58 YKGGSGDDPFSV

-78 DEVVAAVQAAAGD
+78 DEVVAAVHAAAED

-110 AETLRNALIEFKSSG
+110 AETLRNALIAFKSSG

-213 GLWDVVGVQ
+213 GLWDVVGAQ
-222 MADQIEVSRSDFE
+222 MADQLEVSRVDFE
-235 GWVNDLITRDLEKAK
+235 GWVNDLVTSDLEKAK

-256 DLIYEDQYEDTLKR
+256 GLIYEDQYEDALKR
-270 AVGASK
+270 AVGSSN

-286 TISSSSYFKTIKST
+286 TISSSSYFKTVKSAP
-300 QIDSSDRIALVY
+300 IDSSDRIALVY

-368 IEKTA
+368 VEKTA
-373 KEKPVVVSIS
+373 TEKPVVVSIS

-389 GYYIATPATYIFA
+389 GYYIATPATYIIA

-417 PNASELAEQWGVSSY
+417 PNASELAQQWGVSSY

-490 VYLAPKALELGLID
+490 VYLAPKSLELGLID
-504 EIGTLND
+504 EIGTLDD
-511 AINKA
+511 AIDKA
-516 ADLAA
+516 AELAA

-538 RLLGDLPSASLS
+538 RLLGDLPAASLS

-566 WETVGGS
+566 WETVGS
-573 ENHDY
+573 ENYEY
-578 NRIQARLPFDLKI
+578 NRIQARLPFDLSI

>member
-46 VLKISL
+46 VLKIAL

-58 YKGGSGDDPFSM
+58 YKGGSGDDPFSVF
-70 LFEETIAL
+70 FEETIAL
-78 DEVVAAVQAAAGD
+78 DEVVSAVQAAAED

-104 LGGWSQ
+104 LGGWTQ

-142 SSVADSLFVTP
+142 SSVVDSLFVTP

-213 GLWDVVGVQ
+213 GLWDEVGAQ
-222 MADQIEVSRSDFE
+222 MADQIEVSRADFE
-235 GWVNDLITRDLEKAK
+235 GWVNDLATRDLEKAK

-256 DLIYEDQYEDTLKR
+256 GLIYEDQYQDALKR

-276 NDLSASSKLN
+276 NDLSESSKLN
-286 TISSSSYFKTIKST
+286 TISSSSYFKTIKSKP
-300 QIDSSDRIALVY
+300 IDSSDRIALVY

-368 IEKTA
+368 VEKTA

-389 GYYIATPATYIFA
+389 GYYIATPATYIIA

-443 SPLRPLSDSFRAELT
+443 SPLRPLSDTFRAELT

-490 VYLAPKALELGLID
+490 VYLAPKALELGLVD
-504 EIGTLND
+504 EIGTLDD

-516 ADLAA
+516 AELAA
-521 IDEFK
+521 INEFK

-550 IISSKLPSI
+550 MISSKLPSI
-559 VSDYLNF
+559 VSNYLNF
-566 WETVGGS
+566 WETVGG

-578 NRIQARLPFDLKI
+578 NRIQARLPFDLEI